1 MSENS
6 NIKSK
11 KKKSNRRKLILVL
24 VLLALCIA
32 AVIYIFAFSRA
43 NGRAGEEVQENTE
56 ITSETENT
64 ASESTSESAAE
75 DAEGESNAATEH
87 VYSHRG
93 SQGEDELSF
102 AAYDRAVE
110 AGSKYIEADMVV
122 SADGTIYVAHDDE
135 SKAMTGYDGYFSG
148 MKDSQID
155 QLTTRAGNKV
165 PKLTDLFEKY
175 GDRVNYIIDIKY
187 SSQRNITAFTE
198 TVKGSGLEDN
208 IIAASFYSN
217 ALMPLEET
225 FPDMPKLYLCGD
237 QGAFNAALGFE
248 YADILCVPASI
259 LTEDNLKAAHDNGK
273 KFSVWTLNTE
283 EEIKNAIETGVD
295 SYFTDDTELAIKL
308 EKENRH

>member
-6 NIKSK
+6 NIRRNK
-11 KKKSNRRKLILVL
+11 KRSNRRKLTLVL

-32 AVIYIFAFSRA
+32 AVIYIFALSRA
-43 NGRAGEEVQENTE
+43 NDLTGGEVQETPE
-56 ITSETENT
+56 VSSEAENST
-64 ASESTSESAAE
+64 SESTSDPDSEKT
-75 DAEGESNAATEH
+75 DAEIDAAAEH

-102 AAYDRAVE
+102 AAYDRAIE

-165 PKLTDLFEKY
+165 LKLTDLFDKY
-175 GDRVNYIIDIKY
+175 GDKVNYIIDIKY

-198 TVKGSGLEDN
+198 TVRDSGLEDN
-208 IIAASFYSN
+208 VIAASFYSN
-217 ALMPLEET
+217 ALIPLEET

-237 QGAFNAALGFE
+237 QGAFNASLGFS

-259 LTEDNLKAAHDNGK
+259 MTEDNLKAAHDNGK

-283 EEIKNAIETGVD
+283 EEIKKAIETGAD
-295 SYFTDDTELAIKL
+295 SYFTDDSELAIKL
-308 EKENRH
+308 EKENRG